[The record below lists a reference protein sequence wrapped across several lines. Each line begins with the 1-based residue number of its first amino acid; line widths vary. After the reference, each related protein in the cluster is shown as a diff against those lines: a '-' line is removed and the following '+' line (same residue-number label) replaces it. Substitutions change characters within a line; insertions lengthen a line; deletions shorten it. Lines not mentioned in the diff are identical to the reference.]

1 MWDTRVDKIGLDLW
15 VAGTEE
21 DKGMRKGT
29 REIKERREG
38 KERGNEKKGTDK
50 RKKGTKSAEA

>member
-1 MWDTRVDKIGLDLW
+1 MDKIGLDLW

-38 KERGNEKKGTDK
+38 KERGNEKKGNDK
-50 RKKGTKSAEA
+50 RKKGQKVQKHK